1 MAVRDKKKQTETGF
15 ITAGDRYLFGEGTHY
30 EIYNKLGAHPKT
42 YEGKDGYYFA
52 VWAPHAASV
61 SVVGDFNNW
70 DPDACPMQVLET
82 SGIYERFI
90 PGIKPG
96 ELYKFAI
103 TTQTGKVIFKADP
116 FAQYAEYRPGTAS
129 ITAFHDFFRWS
140 DASWIQKRESTNPRE
155 AAMSIYEVHLGSW
168 KKKNRPEKDGY
179 YTYKEAA
186 AELAAYVKDMGYT
199 HVGAYGY
206 CRTSL
211 RWLLGLSGNRLL
223 CPDLPLR
230 HAGGV

>member
-129 ITAFHDFFRWS
+129 ITAFHDSFRWS

-155 AAMSIYEVHLGSW
+155 AAMSIYSFFNIESEN
-168 KKKNRPEKDGY
+168 K
-179 YTYKEAA
+179 
-186 AELAAYVKDMGYT
+186 
-199 HVGAYGY
+199 
-206 CRTSL
+206 
-211 RWLLGLSGNRLL
+211 
-223 CPDLPLR
+223 
-230 HAGGV
+230 GV